1 MSTRRSIDVRARPDG
16 NLVLRTRPR
25 HPLTGVSPVHELLAS
40 VLVCR
45 FELLILARPYH
56 RQLVLQLIADS
67 QIYLFL
73 LDQMA
78 LLQRDQPLL
87 DLGD

>member
-1 MSTRRSIDVRARPDG
+1 M
-16 NLVLRTRPR
+16 
-25 HPLTGVSPVHELLAS
+25 HELLAS
-40 VLVCR
+40 VLVHR

-56 RQLVLQLIADS
+56 RQLVLQLITDS

-78 LLQRDQPLL
+78 LPQRSQPFL

>member
-1 MSTRRSIDVRARPDG
+1 M
-16 NLVLRTRPR
+16 
-25 HPLTGVSPVHELLAS
+25 HELLAS
-40 VLVCR
+40 VLVRR

-56 RQLVLQLIADS
+56 RQLVLQLITDS

-78 LLQRDQPLL
+78 LLQRNQPLL